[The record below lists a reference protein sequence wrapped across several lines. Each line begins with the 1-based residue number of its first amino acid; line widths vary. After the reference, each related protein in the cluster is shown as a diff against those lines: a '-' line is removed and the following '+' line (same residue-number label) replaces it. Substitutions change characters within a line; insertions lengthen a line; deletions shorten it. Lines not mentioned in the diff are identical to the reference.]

1 MQEVSGSIPL
11 FSTKKALYFVGSMVL
26 FFLLKQKMGAAL
38 FRLHRFQTFCR
49 RASDTPDLKQNRYA
63 CSVFRADSSMPR
75 PASVS
80 LRWRSFYGRGWITQA
95 ALLKIAH
102 WTVFAPSSA
111 TGPQLFES
119 TRMKTQSFCKQKTAS
134 VSLRWRSFY
143 GRGWITRAAHLK
155 KPRRGFFPRRT
166 VRRVDAVRIH
176 PLSLREGY
184 YKTETPV
191 PGSDTGVLSGRGWI
205 RTTEA
210 EKQQIYSLSPLA
222 TREHAHI
229 LFAVIADC
237 LYILSSEV
245 AFVNYFFH
253 GFSLFLSFS
262 IFLRF
267 TAIKALPITAKD
279 PKTFSVLRSFWSW

>member
-1 MQEVSGSIPL
+1 MIWQN
-11 FSTKKALYFVGSMVL
+11 KKPSVL
-26 FFLLKQKMGAAL
+26 SYAEHFWWA
-38 FRLHRFQTFCR
+38 RVDV
-49 RASDTPDLKQNRYA
+49 AS
-63 CSVFRADSSMPR
+63 
-75 PASVS
+75 
-80 LRWRSFYGRGWITQA
+80 
-95 ALLKIAH
+95 
-102 WTVFAPSSA
+102 
-111 TGPQLFES
+111 
-119 TRMKTQSFCKQKTAS
+119 
-134 VSLRWRSFY
+134 
-143 GRGWITRAAHLK
+143 RAAKNSPL
-155 KPRRGFFPRRT
+155 GCFCAVFG
-166 VRRVDAVRIH
+166 DSAAAVRIH
-176 PLSLREGY
+176 PWICFEKFRTKEKLQHLY
-184 YKTETPV
+184 
-191 PGSDTGVLSGRGWI
+191 DTGVLGGRGWI

-267 TAIKALPITAKD
+267 TAIKALSITAKD

>member
-1 MQEVSGSIPL
+1 M
-11 FSTKKALYFVGSMVL
+11 
-26 FFLLKQKMGAAL
+26 
-38 FRLHRFQTFCR
+38 
-49 RASDTPDLKQNRYA
+49 
-63 CSVFRADSSMPR
+63 
-75 PASVS
+75 
-80 LRWRSFYGRGWITQA
+80 GRGWITQ
-95 ALLKIAH
+95 
-102 WTVFAPSSA
+102 
-111 TGPQLFES
+111 
-119 TRMKTQSFCKQKTAS
+119 
-134 VSLRWRSFY
+134 
-143 GRGWITRAAHLK
+143 AAHLK

-176 PLSLREGY
+176 PPSLREGY

-191 PGSDTGVLSGRGWI
+191 PGSDTGVLGGRGWI

-229 LFAVIADC
+229 LFSVIADC

-267 TAIKALPITAKD
+267 TATKATPITAKD

>member
-1 MQEVSGSIPL
+1 MKLIRFATNAL
-11 FSTKKALYFVGSMVL
+11 STKKWGSNTPISPASLPSRAGALFSCRLSSFWQSAGLQNHRPLVRIHPHENPNFLQTENRQRISTLAVFLWARVDYASRAAKNSPLGCFCP
-26 FFLLKQKMGAAL
+26 FFCDGAA
-38 FRLHRFQTFCR
+38 
-49 RASDTPDLKQNRYA
+49 
-63 CSVFRADSSMPR
+63 
-75 PASVS
+75 
-80 LRWRSFYGRGWITQA
+80 
-95 ALLKIAH
+95 
-102 WTVFAPSSA
+102 
-111 TGPQLFES
+111 
-119 TRMKTQSFCKQKTAS
+119 
-134 VSLRWRSFY
+134 
-143 GRGWITRAAHLK
+143 
-155 KPRRGFFPRRT
+155 
-166 VRRVDAVRIH
+166 AVRIH
-176 PLSLREGY
+176 PPSLWEGY

-191 PGSDTGVLSGRGWI
+191 PGSDTGVLGGRGWI

-279 PKTFSVLRSFWSW
+279 PKTFSVLRSFWS

>member
-1 MQEVSGSIPL
+1 MPCLQKNGAVTPQYRQRLCPAAQGRFFSCRIRSVGRAVVSKNHRPL
-11 FSTKKALYFVGSMVL
+11 VRIHPHENSNFLQTENRQRISTLTVFLWARVDCASRASKKA
-26 FFLLKQKMGAAL
+26 
-38 FRLHRFQTFCR
+38 
-49 RASDTPDLKQNRYA
+49 
-63 CSVFRADSSMPR
+63 
-75 PASVS
+75 
-80 LRWRSFYGRGWITQA
+80 
-95 ALLKIAH
+95 
-102 WTVFAPSSA
+102 
-111 TGPQLFES
+111 PQGL
-119 TRMKTQSFCKQKTAS
+119 
-134 VSLRWRSFY
+134 
-143 GRGWITRAAHLK
+143 
-155 KPRRGFFPRRT
+155 FPRRT

-176 PLSLREGY
+176 PPSLWEGY

-191 PGSDTGVLSGRGWI
+191 PGSDTGVLGGRGWI

-253 GFSLFLSFS
+253 GFSFFLSFS

>member
-1 MQEVSGSIPL
+1 M
-11 FSTKKALYFVGSMVL
+11 
-26 FFLLKQKMGAAL
+26 
-38 FRLHRFQTFCR
+38 
-49 RASDTPDLKQNRYA
+49 
-63 CSVFRADSSMPR
+63 
-75 PASVS
+75 
-80 LRWRSFYGRGWITQA
+80 
-95 ALLKIAH
+95 
-102 WTVFAPSSA
+102 
-111 TGPQLFES
+111 LFES
-119 TRMKTQSFCKQKTAS
+119 TRMKTQTFCKQKTAS
-134 VSLRWRSFY
+134 VSLRWRFFY
-143 GRGWITRAAHLK
+143 
-155 KPRRGFFPRRT
+155 
-166 VRRVDAVRIH
+166 
-176 PLSLREGY
+176 
-184 YKTETPV
+184 
-191 PGSDTGVLSGRGWI
+191 GRGWI